1 MGHQNKITCVR
12 LFGGDTPSVITGSA
26 DHTLKIWDISR
37 KTYRQN
43 ITLAQ
48 NSTATC
54 VDVASDCTTGVTG
67 HMDGG
72 LRLWDLR
79 SGQLTA
85 EISGT
90 CALELLNLSCY
101 ICFSNHLQY

>member
-1 MGHQNKITCVR
+1 MTSKH
-12 LFGGDTPSVITGSA
+12 
-26 DHTLKIWDISR
+26 
-37 KTYRQN
+37 
-43 ITLAQ
+43 

-54 VDVASDCTTGVTG
+54 VDVASDYATAVTG

-90 CALELLNLSCY
+90 CTTDE
-101 ICFSNHLQY
+101 